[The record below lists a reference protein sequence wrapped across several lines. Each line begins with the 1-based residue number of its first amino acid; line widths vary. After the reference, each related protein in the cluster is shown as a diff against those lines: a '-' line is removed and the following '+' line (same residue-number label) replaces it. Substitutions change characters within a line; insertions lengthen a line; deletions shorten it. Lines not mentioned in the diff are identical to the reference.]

1 MGIFLIILQ
10 IIGAMP
16 AIIDLIRRI
25 YDMINGI
32 QDRSVRREMRLRLR
46 RAVFRWRNVGTM
58 SADDETVMRNELT
71 ELHRDVLK
79 QLDKELRRA

>member
-32 QDRSVRREMRLRLR
+32 KDTKVKRAMRRRLRG
-46 RAVFRWRNVGTM
+46 AVFRWRNVGTM
-58 SADDETVMRNELT
+58 SHDDETVMRNELT

-79 QLDKELRRA
+79 HLDKELRDA

>member
-16 AIIDLIRRI
+16 AIIDLVRRI

-32 QDRSVRREMRLRLR
+32 QDRRVRREMRLRLR
-46 RAVFRWRNVGTM
+46 QAVFRWRNVGQMTM
-58 SADDETVMRNELT
+58 SDENEAMAELNS
-71 ELHRDVLK
+71 LHRDVLK
-79 QLDKELRRA
+79 HLDKELRNV